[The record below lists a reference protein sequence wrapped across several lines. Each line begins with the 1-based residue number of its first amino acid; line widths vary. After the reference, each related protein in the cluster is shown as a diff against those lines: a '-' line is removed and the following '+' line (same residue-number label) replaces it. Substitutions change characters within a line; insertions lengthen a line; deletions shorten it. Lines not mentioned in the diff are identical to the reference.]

1 MQCWESTL
9 ITHLAQVGSAHR
21 QSTTADEC
29 GSGLLLR
36 LEILFRRRPSPAP
49 AMLVAPHRAASPP
62 TWRRQ
67 VLGVHSCRH
76 QRWTCGC
83 MFHVPLK
90 LGWYAYMFHPHLH
103 LVLWHNMFWRHFIVL
118 LRCFAEFI
126 DMNFTHLIFL
136 LRPGML
142 MGNYRTSIRSFV
154 LRKREGGS
162 L

>member
-1 MQCWESTL
+1 
-9 ITHLAQVGSAHR
+9 
-21 QSTTADEC
+21 
-29 GSGLLLR
+29 
-36 LEILFRRRPSPAP
+36 
-49 AMLVAPHRAASPP
+49 
-62 TWRRQ
+62 
-67 VLGVHSCRH
+67 
-76 QRWTCGC
+76 